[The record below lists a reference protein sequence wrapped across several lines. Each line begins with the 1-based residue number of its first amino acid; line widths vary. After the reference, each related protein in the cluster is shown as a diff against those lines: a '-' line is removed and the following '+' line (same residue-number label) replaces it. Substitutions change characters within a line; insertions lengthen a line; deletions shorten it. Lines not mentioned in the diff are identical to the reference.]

1 MSDSEMN
8 RRESAYQKMF
18 NAWDAGEHAYALEL
32 SRELLHDFPDFKI
45 GRIVQGAILYELARY
60 AEAEEILYATVED
73 LSAESKDHGYIQLG
87 HLFREK
93 GDYESAGKWYR
104 KAIELDPLDA
114 GRHIFLGLVLAKS
127 GNLNVA
133 EEVHRQATQCSKGAI
148 DEAYLNLGLVLRA
161 QERYQEA
168 LECFEKALELSAD
181 YRQAANARNDVKKAL
196 IYLRTGE

>member
-73 LSAESKDHGYIQLG
+73 LSAESKDHGYIQFG

-133 EEVHRQATQCSKGAI
+133 EEVHRAAKDRLGAECGRGRIETAVLENPYIVRTAIALDAVVAHIVDIVAIEI
-148 DEAYLNLGLVLRA
+148 DR
-161 QERYQEA
+161 
-168 LECFEKALELSAD
+168 
-181 YRQAANARNDVKKAL
+181 
-196 IYLRTGE
+196 